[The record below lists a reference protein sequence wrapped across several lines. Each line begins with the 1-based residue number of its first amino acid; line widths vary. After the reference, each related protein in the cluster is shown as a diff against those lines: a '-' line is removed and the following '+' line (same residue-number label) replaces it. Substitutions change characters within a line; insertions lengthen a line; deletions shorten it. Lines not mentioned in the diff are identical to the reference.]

1 MRTRFEI
8 EAQGHSEIEFLIIL
22 ILVVVN
28 PKYRSY
34 TQGNPSIPQTI
45 LETFNPLTL
54 AFFTIC
60 NREKLNTS

>member
-28 PKYRSY
+28 PKYNINIGLTPKVTPVSHKRFWRL
-34 TQGNPSIPQTI
+34 SI
-45 LETFNPLTL
+45 
-54 AFFTIC
+54 
-60 NREKLNTS
+60 R